1 MNKVLSSKPDFVEGL
16 RLRAWVLNRMGK
28 CREAYED
35 FKNVSD
41 LKPNDAWSI
50 QDKAWF
56 LLTCPDE
63 KLQDP
68 LQALELAKKA
78 LELPEGK
85 DGVVYETLAE
95 AHFRH
100 GDPLKAI
107 ELQRKAIELG
117 SKKCPDR
124 SCIKEM
130 EQRLQKYELAARPE
144 VRIGYEILPMD
155 SIAER

>member
-1 MNKVLSSKPDFVEGL
+1 M
-16 RLRAWVLNRMGK
+16 
-28 CREAYED
+28 
-35 FKNVSD
+35 
-41 LKPNDAWSI
+41 
-50 QDKAWF
+50 
-56 LLTCPDE
+56 
-63 KLQDP
+63 
-68 LQALELAKKA
+68 QALELAKKA
-78 LELPEGK
+78 LELSEGK

-100 GDPLKAI
+100 GDPLKAS
-107 ELQRKAIELG
+107 ELQKKAIELG

-144 VRIGYEILPMD
+144 IRTGYEILPMD

>member
-1 MNKVLSSKPDFVEGL
+1 
-16 RLRAWVLNRMGK
+16 MGK

-35 FKNVSD
+35 
-41 LKPNDAWSI
+41 LKKASQLDPDDALSV
-50 QDKAWF
+50 QDNAWF
-56 LLTCPDE
+56 LLTCPDQ

-68 LQALELAKKA
+68 LQALELAKRA

-85 DGVVYETLAE
+85 DGLVYETLAE
-95 AHFRH
+95 ARFRQ
-100 GDPLKAI
+100 GDPLKAL
-107 ELQRKAIELG
+107 ELQKKAIEVG
-117 SKKCPDR
+117 SKQCPP

-144 VRIGYEILPMD
+144 VRMGYEILPMD